1 MTTTTLP
8 ERHDYMSNGCARTYR
23 STAGTQPAV
32 PAAQLDELM
41 GQLQRDGFVVL
52 ERLFDDQQVSRMRED
67 LLGRFAHTGRNS
79 FEGARTQRL
88 YAVIAKT
95 RVCDALVE
103 HPLILGLLDRLLAPN
118 YLLSQLQAINILP
131 GECAQ
136 HLHYDDAFY
145 PMARPR
151 PPYGAATIMAL
162 DDFTHDNGATVVIPG
177 SHLWDGRLPTAVEQ
191 ASVMPVIMP
200 KGSVVFFLGTLW
212 HGGGA
217 NHSGAPR
224 LALTAQ
230 YCEPWARQ
238 QENFILSTPRQVA
251 RQCSEHIQRMLGYS
265 IHAPFMG
272 MVNGMH
278 PKRMLEEPEGH

>member
-67 LLGRFAHTGRNS
+67 LLERFSHTGRNS
-79 FEGARTQRL
+79 FEGALTQRL

-131 GECAQ
+131 GSAPSTCITTTPFTPWRARGR
-136 HLHYDDAFY
+136 
-145 PMARPR
+145 PMARRRSWPWTTSPTTTA
-151 PPYGAATIMAL
+151 PP
-162 DDFTHDNGATVVIPG
+162 
-177 SHLWDGRLPTAVEQ
+177 W
-191 ASVMPVIMP
+191 
-200 KGSVVFFLGTLW
+200 
-212 HGGGA
+212 
-217 NHSGAPR
+217 
-224 LALTAQ
+224 
-230 YCEPWARQ
+230 
-238 QENFILSTPRQVA
+238 
-251 RQCSEHIQRMLGYS
+251 
-265 IHAPFMG
+265 
-272 MVNGMH
+272 
-278 PKRMLEEPEGH
+278 

>member
-8 ERHDYMSNGCARTYR
+8 ERHDYMSNGCARTYL

-41 GQLQRDGFVVL
+41 ARLQRDGFVVL
-52 ERLFDDQQVSRMRED
+52 ERLFDEQQVSRMRED
-67 LLGRFAHTGRNS
+67 LLGRFCQTGRNS

-95 RVCDALVE
+95 RVCDGLVE

-145 PMARPR
+145 PMACPR
-151 PPYGAATIMAL
+151 PAYGAATIMAL
-162 DDFTHDNGATVVIPG
+162 DDFTGDNGATVVIPG
-177 SHLWDGRLPTAVEQ
+177 SHLWDGRLPTAAEQ
-191 ASVMPVIMP
+191 AAVLPVVMP

-217 NHSGAPR
+217 NRSGAPR

-238 QENFILSTPRQVA
+238 QENFILSTPRHVA

-278 PKRMLEEPEGH
+278 PKRMLDDPDAR

>member
-41 GQLQRDGFVVL
+41 ARLQRDGFVVL
-52 ERLFDDQQVSRMRED
+52 ERLFDEQQVSRMRED
-67 LLGRFAHTGRNS
+67 LLGRFCQTGRNS

-95 RVCDALVE
+95 RVCDGLVE

-151 PPYGAATIMAL
+151 PAYGAATIMAL
-162 DDFTHDNGATVVIPG
+162 DDFTGDNGATVVIPG
-177 SHLWDGRLPTAVEQ
+177 SHLWDGRLPTAAEQ
-191 ASVMPVIMP
+191 AAVLPVVMP

-217 NHSGAPR
+217 NRSGAPR

-238 QENFILSTPRQVA
+238 QENFILSTPRHVA

-278 PKRMLEEPEGH
+278 PKRMLEEPQGR

>member
-8 ERHDYMSNGCARTYR
+8 ERHDYMRNGCARTYL

-32 PAAQLDELM
+32 PATQLDELM
-41 GQLQRDGFVVL
+41 ARLQRDGFVVL
-52 ERLFDDQQVSRMRED
+52 ERLFDEQQVSRMRED
-67 LLGRFAHTGRNS
+67 LLGRFCQTGRNS

-88 YAVIAKT
+88 YALIAKT
-95 RVCDALVE
+95 RVCDGLVE

-151 PPYGAATIMAL
+151 PAYGAATIMAL
-162 DDFTHDNGATVVIPG
+162 DDFTDDNGATVVIPG
-177 SHLWDGRLPTAVEQ
+177 SHLWDGRLPTQAEQ
-191 ASVMPVIMP
+191 AAVQPVVMP

-217 NHSGAPR
+217 NRSGAPR

-238 QENFILSTPRQVA
+238 QENFILSTPRHVA

-278 PKRMLEEPEGH
+278 PKRMLEEPQGR

>member
-8 ERHDYMSNGCARTYR
+8 ERHDYMSNGCARTYL

-41 GQLQRDGFVVL
+41 ARLQRDGFVVL
-52 ERLFDDQQVSRMRED
+52 ERLFDEQQVSRMRED
-67 LLGRFAHTGRNS
+67 LLGRFCQTGRNS

-95 RVCDALVE
+95 RVCDGLVE

-151 PPYGAATIMAL
+151 PAYGAATIMAL
-162 DDFTHDNGATVVIPG
+162 DDFTGDNGATVVIPG
-177 SHLWDGRLPTAVEQ
+177 SHLWDGRLPTAAEQ
-191 ASVMPVIMP
+191 AAVLPVVMP

-217 NHSGAPR
+217 NRSGAPR

-238 QENFILSTPRQVA
+238 QENFILSTPRHVA

-278 PKRMLEEPEGH
+278 PKRMLDDPDAR

>member
-8 ERHDYMSNGCARTYR
+8 ERHDYMRNGCARTYL

-32 PAAQLDELM
+32 PATQLDELM
-41 GQLQRDGFVVL
+41 ARLQRDGFVVL
-52 ERLFDDQQVSRMRED
+52 ERLFDEQQVSRMRED
-67 LLGRFAHTGRNS
+67 LLGRFCQTGRNS

-88 YAVIAKT
+88 YALIAKT
-95 RVCDALVE
+95 RVCDGLVE
-103 HPLILGLLDRLLAPN
+103 HPLVLGLLDRLLAPN

-145 PMARPR
+145 PVARPR
-151 PPYGAATIMAL
+151 PAYGAATIMAL
-162 DDFTHDNGATVVIPG
+162 DDFTDDNGATVVIPG
-177 SHLWDGRLPTAVEQ
+177 SHLWDGRLPTQAQQAAVL
-191 ASVMPVIMP
+191 PVVMP

-217 NHSGAPR
+217 NRSDAPR

-238 QENFILSTPRQVA
+238 QENFILSTPRHVA

-278 PKRMLEEPEGH
+278 PKRMLEEPQGR

>member
-8 ERHDYMSNGCARTYR
+8 ERYDYLRNGCARTYL

-41 GQLQRDGFVVL
+41 ARLQRDGFVVL
-52 ERLFDDQQVSRMRED
+52 ERLFDEQQVSRMRED
-67 LLGRFAHTGRNS
+67 LLGRFCQTGRNS
-79 FEGARTQRL
+79 FEGTRTQRL

-95 RVCDALVE
+95 RVCDGLVE

-151 PPYGAATIMAL
+151 PAYGAATIMAL
-162 DDFTHDNGATVVIPG
+162 DDFTGDNGATVVIPG
-177 SHLWDGRLPTAVEQ
+177 SHLWDGRLPTAAEQ
-191 ASVMPVIMP
+191 AAVLPVVMP

-217 NHSGAPR
+217 NRSGAPR

-238 QENFILSTPRQVA
+238 QENFILSTPRHVA

-278 PKRMLEEPEGH
+278 PKRMLEEPQGR

>member
-8 ERHDYMSNGCARTYR
+8 ERHDYLRNGCARTYL

-41 GQLQRDGFVVL
+41 ARLQRDGFVVL
-52 ERLFDDQQVSRMRED
+52 ERLFDEQQVSRMRED
-67 LLGRFAHTGRNS
+67 LLGRFCQTGRNS

-95 RVCDALVE
+95 RVCDGLVE

-151 PPYGAATIMAL
+151 PAYGAATIMAL
-162 DDFTHDNGATVVIPG
+162 DDFTDDNGATVVIPG
-177 SHLWDGRLPTAVEQ
+177 SHLWDGRLPTAAEQ
-191 ASVMPVIMP
+191 AAVLPVVMP

-217 NHSGAPR
+217 NRSGAPR

-238 QENFILSTPRQVA
+238 QENFILSTPRHVA

-278 PKRMLEEPEGH
+278 PKRMLEEPQGR